1 MRCCMCFA
9 EHGHGADGLAGVR
22 AALGHAEVDLLVPVV
37 EGDHGVERRVEHLRA
52 HLNAVVATVGAGVCA
67 VRGHPPLYH
76 SLKHAIKHFMARQNP
91 LKPLLFAYL
100 KAKSETELH
109 EALDYLA
116 PTRAHMRTLIEELRN
131 AKRDT
136 TYLESWCLKKNYTGT
151 ETTRGRK
158 ERPKKGMSKLYQTQ
172 YIKSSD
178 EWILRLPVAPLL
190 ENLVGKAK
198 KTAVLVLWQEDRIVL
213 TLPENFKAA
222 MRETRA
228 EYPDAPKDIQKK
240 LRKKHKGRKGALPA
254 PRSHKSTSSLSKPPA
269 LPPPGVPLAN
279 DPLELNP
286 VVWSMLPAEKKKQI
300 LERQEK
306 LEAAVEEENRKARAL
321 AEQAQRDLE
330 AIRKMGQT
338 TSLPSTS
345 MDSMDD
351 LTDEEVKELTEAAL
365 AGKV

>member
-1 MRCCMCFA
+1 MCLA
-9 EHGHGADGLAGVR
+9 QHGNGPDRLPGKRSTRGR
-22 AALGHAEVDLLVPVV
+22 AEVDLLVVV
-37 EGDHGVERRVEHLRA
+37 RKGDHSVERRVENLGS
-52 HLNAVVATVGAGVCA
+52 HLNAVVSAVGAGVCA

-131 AKRDT
+131 ARRET

-172 YIKSSD
+172 YIKSAD

-190 ENLVGKAK
+190 ENLDGKAK
-198 KTAVLVLWQEDRIVL
+198 KTAVLVIWQEDRIVL
-213 TLPENFKAA
+213 TLPGNFKAA

-228 EYPDAPKDIQKK
+228 EYPDAPKELQKK
-240 LRKKHKGRKGALPA
+240 MRKKHKVRRGNTQTTRALA
-254 PRSHKSTSSLSKPPA
+254 KNNLSKPPA

-286 VVWSMLPAEKKKQI
+286 VVWSMLPTEKKKQI
-300 LERQEK
+300 LERQQK
-306 LEAAVEEENRKARAL
+306 VEAVIKDENRKTRAIQ
-321 AEQAQRDLE
+321 EQAQRDLE

-338 TSLPSTS
+338 TSLGLSSS
-345 MDSMDD
+345 MDSMDSMD
-351 LTDEEVKELTEAAL
+351 EPTDEEVKALTEAAL